1 MLIVLKLRLIKLL
14 SMDYSRLSDS
24 SSDSESDQE
33 DIDDNA
39 DTEDFPELSLV
50 DDLRSSLQITDR
62 DGL

>member
-1 MLIVLKLRLIKLL
+1 
-14 SMDYSRLSDS
+14 MDYSRLSDS